1 MWRPRPRVPPEGGEE
16 RVTGRRDL
24 RMRMVLESAAEID
37 RKIRRDMEKR
47 LQVIEEVALSPP
59 ASGTGG
65 PGVEEAKERIRRAL
79 ERSDRRAE
87 DEAVVDSMRAG
98 TRKWW
103 PDFPE
108 GQLLSDLFRRA
119 ARRRA
124 GCGSR
129 DSRRRP
135 SHGEGL
141 RVARGLLADIPD
153 TSQLDSEYESAAV
166 SAILGTQLLTH
177 IGESS
182 PDELSDYIE
191 RSLSNRVYFDA
202 LWWIC
207 ELLSDRGEAIPLPLF
222 RWLREVAVGFRWR
235 PAMMS
240 GQSHRPVNWAHLERD
255 VQVHFVIEVLFRVGV
270 PPRGSNVSGC
280 RIVSEAIELSE
291 ETVIRIWKERAW
303 KRSFEPELR
312 KYVEA
317 TAARTGLYYTTEA

>member
-1 MWRPRPRVPPEGGEE
+1 MWPPRPRVPPEGGEE

-87 DEAVVDSMRAG
+87 DEAVVDSIRAVMRE
-98 TRKWW
+98 WW

-108 GQLLSDLFRRA
+108 GQLLTDLFRRA

-124 GCGSR
+124 GCGSL

-141 RVARGLLADIPD
+141 RVARGLLVDIPD
-153 TSQLDSEYESAAV
+153 TSRLDSEYESKAV
-166 SAILGTQLLTH
+166 SVFLGTQLLTH
-177 IGESS
+177 IGEST

-191 RSLSNRVYFDA
+191 RSWFSRVYFDA
-202 LWWIC
+202 LWCIC
-207 ELLSDRGEAIPLPLF
+207 EVLSDRGEAIPRPLI
-222 RWLREVAVGFRWR
+222 RWLRGVALGRRWR
-235 PAMMS
+235 PVMMAV
-240 GQSHRPVNWAHLERD
+240 QAHRPVNWAHLERD
-255 VQVHFVIEVLFRVGV
+255 FQVHFIIEVLSRVGV
-270 PPRGSNVSGC
+270 PPRGIYVSGC